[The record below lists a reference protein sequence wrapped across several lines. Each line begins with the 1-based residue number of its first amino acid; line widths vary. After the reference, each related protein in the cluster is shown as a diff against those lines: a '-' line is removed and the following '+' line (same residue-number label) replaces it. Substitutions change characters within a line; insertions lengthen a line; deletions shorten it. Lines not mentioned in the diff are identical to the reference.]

1 MKKMLSVLM
10 ILGWALTVS
19 GCGFA
24 REEAEPVSREL
35 AVLMYHHFE
44 DDENGF
50 IFVSEE
56 RFREQLTALKHEGYE
71 TITLEQLLTFVE
83 ENGPLPEKPLLI
95 TMDDGYAS
103 NLELAAPILEEL
115 SMTATVFVVGISE
128 GETHYPHTGA
138 AFENPHFSYAD
149 ALPWIQRG
157 VIDVQ
162 SHTYDLHQL
171 ERDGFSGRDGV
182 LRKAEESLE
191 AYTAAI
197 LADCQR
203 FKESRDEKGLT
214 ELVAIAYPY
223 GFYTPEID
231 KVLESEFKLSFTTK
245 EMVNVVTQGE
255 LSSLRMLGRMN
266 VSGGYTGELL
276 VEKLGTLPLR
286 ER

>member
-1 MKKMLSVLM
+1 MKKILAVLM
-10 ILGWALTVS
+10 IWVCVFAVP
-19 GCGFA
+19 GCVFA
-24 REEAEPVSREL
+24 GAEAEPVSREL

-44 DDENGF
+44 DEENGF
-50 IFVSEE
+50 IFVSED
-56 RFREQLTALKHEGYE
+56 RFREQLTALKNEGYE
-71 TITLEQLLTFVE
+71 TITLQQLLAFVE
-83 ENGPLPEKPLLI
+83 ENEPLPEKPLLI

-103 NLELAAPILEEL
+103 NLEIAAPILEEL

-128 GETHYPHTGA
+128 GETYYAHTGEV
-138 AFENPHFSYAD
+138 FENPHFSYAD

-162 SHTYDLHQL
+162 SHTYDFHQL
-171 ERDGFSGRDGV
+171 ESDGFSGRDGV

-191 AYTAAI
+191 EHIAEL

-203 FKESRDEKGLT
+203 FKASRDEKGMT

-245 EMVNVVTQGE
+245 ETMNVVTQGE
-255 LSSLRMLGRMN
+255 LPTLRMLGRIN
-266 VSGGYTGELL
+266 VSGKYTGEFL
-276 VEKLGTLPLR
+276 VEKLGTLPLGDR
-286 ER
+286 